1 MKKIKKE
8 KLKNLYC
15 KIKNAILMLPTTIM
29 LLQAEV
35 FANGSIS
42 TAEVDQATENI
53 KNAVIKLAMPIRRNL
68 GICQYSYYC
77 IKNDSKCKQC

>member
-8 KLKNLYC
+8 NLKRLYNKTKN
-15 KIKNAILMLPTTIM
+15 KIWMLPTTLV
-29 LLQAEV
+29 LLQQNV

-53 KNAVIKLAMPIRRNL
+53 KNAVIKLAMPIRRNFS
-68 GICQYSYYC
+68 ICKHCYYC
-77 IKNDSKCKQC
+77 TKNDSKLK